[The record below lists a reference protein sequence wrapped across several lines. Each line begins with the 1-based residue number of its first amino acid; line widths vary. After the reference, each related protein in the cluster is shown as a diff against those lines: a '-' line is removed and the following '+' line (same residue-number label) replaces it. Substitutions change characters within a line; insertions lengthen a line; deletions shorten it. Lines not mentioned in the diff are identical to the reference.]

1 MNKKER
7 KSPEPQSVK
16 DAIANI
22 EAKKEVILER
32 PKMIATGKGV
42 GSNGSVM
49 FDSVPDG
56 IKVAYQVAVIIDIY
70 FELIGNSHKF
80 VTIQELC
87 DYAEDHH
94 SSVFETQGL
103 AAVLNHYK
111 KEIELLLP
119 PHDGINFKYY
129 VWNKMSGI
137 PWHNDHN
144 HHFAGTLYLNEKWNT
159 DYGGVFLYREKRDDV
174 EFNAVAP
181 AQNMLVL
188 NDSKQ
193 DHMVTPI
200 SPLAPEDRITIQL
213 WGF

>member
-1 MNKKER
+1 MNKQER

-56 IKVAYQVAVIIDIY
+56 IKVANQVAVIIDIY
-70 FELIGNSHKF
+70 FDLIGNSHKF

-111 KEIELLLP
+111 KEIEGTKSWK
-119 PHDGINFKYY
+119 HKQGQIKIGSFK
-129 VWNKMSGI
+129 
-137 PWHNDHN
+137 
-144 HHFAGTLYLNEKWNT
+144 
-159 DYGGVFLYREKRDDV
+159 
-174 EFNAVAP
+174 
-181 AQNMLVL
+181 
-188 NDSKQ
+188 
-193 DHMVTPI
+193 
-200 SPLAPEDRITIQL
+200 
-213 WGF
+213 

>member
-1 MNKKER
+1 MKIYKNVLTEGTLKACLETYNGLR
-7 KSPEPQSVK
+7 KRFMWESSTQNWQDGVK
-16 DAIANI
+16 
-22 EAKKEVILER
+22 
-32 PKMIATGKGV
+32 TGIIGLV
-42 GSNGSVM
+42 TGAR
-49 FDSVPDG
+49 VPPR
-56 IKVAYQVAVIIDIY
+56 
-70 FELIGNSHKF
+70 
-80 VTIQELC
+80 
-87 DYAEDHH
+87 
-94 SSVFETQGL
+94 L
-103 AAVLNHYK
+103 AATIK